1 MDLQTS
7 MLLWIPAN
15 SDSVEESDDLTS
27 KVTNANGAV
36 LDFCSS
42 LISLDELLQT
52 VEHYG
57 ADVDQ
62 YITDLADSIQ
72 LLGA

>member
-1 MDLQTS
+1 
-7 MLLWIPAN
+7 MLLWIPPSSESEA
-15 SDSVEESDDLTS
+15 ESDDLTT
-27 KVTNANGAV
+27 KVTLANGAV
-36 LDFCSS
+36 LDFCDR

-62 YITDLADSIQ
+62 YVTDLAHSIH